1 MDGSEPRL
9 RYYPH
14 VTCKLC
20 PLYLDTMTIAKHTLT
35 EPLLDLSM
43 KLGEGEYNT
52 APESNADSRMRLGEF
67 HWPKPGWIRSLRLTA

>member
-1 MDGSEPRL
+1 
-9 RYYPH
+9 
-14 VTCKLC
+14 
-20 PLYLDTMTIAKHTLT
+20 MTIAKYTLT